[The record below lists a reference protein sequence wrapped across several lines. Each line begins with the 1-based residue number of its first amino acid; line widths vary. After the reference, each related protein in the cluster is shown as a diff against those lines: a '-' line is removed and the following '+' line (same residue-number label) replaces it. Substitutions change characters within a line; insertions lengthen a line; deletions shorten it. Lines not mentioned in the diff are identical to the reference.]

1 MSLLNDLE
9 GSLLKDVEGTAQSA
23 LSSALQNG
31 SAGGLGGV
39 LEQLRSSGLGEHVA
53 SWLGSGENLP
63 ISVDQLRAV
72 LDNDQV
78 KQIASSMGLPID
90 QVLPLLAQH
99 LPTLA
104 AQQAPAS

>member
-9 GSLLKDVEGTAQSA
+9 GGLLKEVEGAALPA

-31 SAGGLGGV
+31 SAGGLNGV
-39 LEQLRSSGLGEHVA
+39 LDQLRSSGLGEHVA
-53 SWLGSGENLP
+53 SWLGNGENLP

-72 LDNDQV
+72 LNDDQV
-78 KQIASSMGLPID
+78 KQIASSMGLPVD
-90 QVLPLLAQH
+90 QILPLLAQH

-104 AQQAPAS
+104 AQQAPSS